1 MKRSIALAFC
11 MILMATLFCGSAK
24 AATYSSDYLESY
36 YASLSTGNS
45 AGKLSLD
52 FSARARGSVKTIGI
66 SSIAVY
72 TADGSYVKTISG
84 STSNGLL
91 ASQTISH
98 EGTYTINVTPGQAYY
113 LRLTFAARTA
123 NSGDSKPYTTNTAT
137 AAS

>member
-1 MKRSIALAFC
+1 MKRNIALAFC
-11 MILMATLFCGSAK
+11 MILMLSLFCGSAK
-24 AATYSSDYLESY
+24 AATYSSDYLKSY
-36 YASLSTGNS
+36 NASLTTGNYT
-45 AGKLSLD
+45 GELSLD
-52 FSARARGSVKTIGI
+52 FSAIARSSMKTVGI